1 MQRMLAASHFSSGR
15 SHLAHRACA
24 FKRPPDAEQ
33 AALLLAELATAPC
46 GYSPVVADVPLA
58 VYGAG
63 NLGRLA
69 RDFLAVVGHK
79 LVMVIDRDARRL
91 AQEPSWSSVPLLGL
105 DEAAKHAKDGLRIA
119 VSVVTAP
126 YVPIERSLQQ
136 LGFEDI
142 VPFFDLSESFRSVH
156 PLSNGWFAAPLT
168 AFDRE
173 KAAEVLARW
182 DDDVSRAHHLQFL
195 AWRRLR
201 EEWVFDAAPTP
212 NCARFFIPEV
222 VGVLNDDE
230 FLLDAGAHD
239 GSVSQAF
246 VRHTNGAFRRIAA
259 IEPDPSNRA
268 RLEAN
273 LQSWLPADPRV
284 TLYDCALAEDEGE
297 ALFHSGLD
305 YASQL
310 SQTGR
315 MRIRTR
321 PLDALGVSPTFIKL
335 HLEGAELVALKG
347 AKRTLLE
354 ARPLIAA
361 TVYHNDDGIWRTASW
376 LMETLADYRFLFRN
390 HSWCGTGAV
399 IYAIPNE
406 RRAP

>member
-1 MQRMLAASHFSSGR
+1 MLAATPLSPGR
-15 SHLAHRACA
+15 SYLAHRARA
-24 FKRPPDAEQ
+24 FKRPPDADQ
-33 AALLLAELATAPC
+33 AVMLLAELATAPC
-46 GYSPVVADVPLA
+46 AYSPVAADVPLA
-58 VYGAG
+58 IYGAG

-105 DEAAKHAKDGLRIA
+105 DEAAQHAKDGLRIA
-119 VSVVTAP
+119 VCVVTAP

-173 KAAEVLARW
+173 KTAEVLARW

-212 NCARFFIPEV
+212 DCARFFIPEV
-222 VGVLNDDE
+222 AGVLNDDE

-246 VRHTNGAFRRIAA
+246 VRHTKGAFRRIAA

-284 TLYDCALAEDEGE
+284 TVYDCALAEAEGD
-297 ALFHSGLD
+297 ALFHDGLD

-315 MRIRTR
+315 MRVRTR

-399 IYAIPNE
+399 IYAIPHE
-406 RRAP
+406 RVARG